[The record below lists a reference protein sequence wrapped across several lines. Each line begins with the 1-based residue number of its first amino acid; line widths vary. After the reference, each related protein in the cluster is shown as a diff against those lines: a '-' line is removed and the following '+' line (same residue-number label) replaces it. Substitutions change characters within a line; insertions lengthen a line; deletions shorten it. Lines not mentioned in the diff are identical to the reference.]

1 MAKNGQYDFYG
12 WASRAN
18 TKCSDGRTILKHA
31 FKGNDG
37 KRVPLVWNH
46 NHDLPERVIGH
57 ADLQDREE
65 GVYASCSL
73 NDTAEGQRAKE
84 LVQHGDITAL
94 SIFANQLKQNGNI
107 VEHGVIREVS
117 LVLAGANPGAY
128 IEDVVE
134 HADSKGESA
143 IIYTDEE
150 ISLEHS
156 EESEKPK
163 EEQPAQ
169 PEQPAQQEQQAEG
182 QAAEKPAEEEQQ
194 LAGQSVEH
202 ADKEGDDLTVQEVID
217 SMSDVQR
224 EATYL
229 LVGEAYD
236 KGKKD
241 AEKAKEGKE
250 MKHNIFESITND
262 KGDVLTHSEFSA
274 IMNEA
279 KKGAS
284 LKEVFLAHGFE
295 NIGNLFPEAQS
306 VNKEPIMVTRDMS
319 WVQRVMHGVHRTPFS
334 KVKSTYAVLTADE
347 ARARG
352 FVKGNKKVEQVL
364 AAFKRTTSPHTIYK
378 LQKMDRDDILDITD
392 FDTIAWIKKEMRML
406 LEEECARAILIGDGR
421 DASDDSHIDP
431 LHIRPIWGDDT
442 VYTVKRIL
450 QRAANADDYA
460 FAKAFI
466 RDVVKSRKEYK
477 GSGNPILLTTEDM
490 LTNMLLLEDLN
501 GRVIYDTIDKLKTA
515 LRVSDIVT
523 VEVMENQSRTEGNDK
538 YNLLGILVNLNDYNV
553 GADKGGNVNMFDDFD
568 IDYNKYAYL
577 IEGRFSGALVK
588 PYSAITFEEK
598 VSF

>member
-1 MAKNGQYDFYG
+1 MAKKDKKYDFYG
-12 WASRAN
+12 WATRAN

-57 ADLQDREE
+57 ADLEDREE

-73 NDTAEGQRAKE
+73 NDTDEGQRAKT

-94 SIFANQLKQNGNI
+94 SIFANQLKQKGSI

-134 HADSKGESA
+134 HADSEGVSA
-143 IIYTDEE
+143 VIYTDEE

-156 EESEKPK
+156 EESEKPE

-169 PEQPAQQEQQAEG
+169 PEQPAE
-182 QAAEKPAEEEQQ
+182 EKPAEEKPAEEKP
-194 LAGQSVEH
+194 ADQSVEH
-202 ADKEGDDLTVQEVID
+202 ADKEGDELTVQEVID

-250 MKHNIFESITND
+250 MKHNIFESITNNN
-262 KGDVLTHSEFSA
+262 GEVLTHSEFDA

-284 LKEVFLAHGFE
+284 LKDVFIAHGFE

-306 VNKEPIMVTRDMS
+306 VNKEPFMVTRDMG
-319 WVQRVMHGVHRTPFS
+319 WVQRVMRGVHRTPFS

-352 FVKGNKKVEQVL
+352 FVKGKKKVEQVL

-392 FDTIAWIKKEMRML
+392 FDTVAWIKKEMRML

-421 DASDDSHIDP
+421 DPSDDSHIDP

-442 VYTVKRIL
+442 VYTVKRVL

-466 RDVVKSRKEYK
+466 KDVVKSRKEYK
-477 GSGNPILLTTEDM
+477 GSGNPVLYTTEDM
-490 LTNMLLLEDLN
+490 LTNMLLIEDLN

-523 VEVMENQSRTEGNDK
+523 VPVMENQSRAEGNDN
-538 YNLLGILVNLNDYNV
+538 YNLLGILVNLDDYNV

-577 IEGRFSGALVK
+577 IEGRFSGALVR